1 MKDYKIAWSFLNN
14 KNKRKFYI
22 IILLFIILSLLEI
35 ISIGAVIPFTAA
47 IFSPDTISSI
57 KFLKDFSGYLKEN
70 QDSLILIFC
79 FLFFIIFLLKNI
91 FLLFVQRFINYFISD
106 VKVLVGKKLLTK
118 FLKQEYLFFMSSKQG
133 KLITILNSETQI
145 LGDNYIQSL
154 MVLISEILI
163 LIAILTLI
171 ILTDNAKGLL
181 IVIPIAFLVYLF
193 VKKINKKIKSWSN
206 KRVILAEDLSTL
218 NQRIF
223 LGIRDIYFSAN
234 IVGLIDNY
242 SLLNKGKNDLEV
254 KNNVVQLIPRAILE
268 ITGLSVILGY
278 ILYLTSIDINKDL
291 IISNLTFYFLIAYR
305 SIPSFNKILIQYQR
319 IKYSK
324 NSIKNIDSIL
334 SLKDTRDIELKND
347 IKFTL
352 KDKIVIKNI
361 SFGYNKLNSISNVNF
376 EIKKGE
382 LIGIYGESGSGKSTL
397 LNILT
402 LLIRPDK
409 GNIYV
414 DQKNLEELSEIKNF
428 QTLITFISQ
437 DTFLLEDSIK
447 NNIVF
452 ETTKKI
458 DEVKLEYAIKFSE
471 VDKFLDK
478 LPEGIDTLVGSNSRK
493 ISSGQRQRI
502 ALARAIYNLN
512 EILVL
517 DEATNALDLNTEMN
531 IMRNIKSLKGKKT
544 IIIVSHNKENLKDCD
559 RVYKINKGSV
569 IQDEKK

>member
-163 LIAILTLI
+163 LIGILTLI

>member
-14 KNKRKFYI
+14 RDKRKFYI

-361 SFGYNKLNSISNVNF
+361 SFGYNKLNSISNINF

-402 LLIRPDK
+402 LLIKPDK

-531 IMRNIKSLKGKKT
+531 IMRNIKNLRGKKT

-559 RVYKINKGSV
+559 SIYEMKNGDFKKI
-569 IQDEKK
+569 

>member
-1 MKDYKIAWSFLNN
+1 MKDYKIAWSFLSN

-35 ISIGAVIPFTAA
+35 ISIGVVIPFTAA

-79 FLFFIIFLLKNI
+79 FIFFIIFLLKNI

-242 SLLNKGKNDLEV
+242 SLLNKGKNDLEA
-254 KNNVVQLIPRAILE
+254 KNGVIQLIPRAILE

-278 ILYLTSIDINKDL
+278 ILYLTSIDIDKDL

-305 SIPSFNKILIQYQR
+305 SIPSFNKILIQYQK

-324 NSIKNIDSIL
+324 NSIKNINTIM

-361 SFGYNKLNSISNVNF
+361 SFGYNKQNSISNVNF

-409 GNIYV
+409 GNIYI

-458 DEVKLEYAIKFSE
+458 DEVKLEYAINFSE

-517 DEATNALDLNTEMN
+517 DEATNALDINTEMN
-531 IMRNIKSLKGKKT
+531 IMRNIKNLKGKKT

-559 RVYKINKGSV
+559 SIYEMKNGDFKKI
-569 IQDEKK
+569 

>member
-14 KNKRKFYI
+14 RDKRKFYI

-79 FLFFIIFLLKNI
+79 SLFFIIFLLKNI

-163 LIAILTLI
+163 LIGILTLI
-171 ILTDNAKGLL
+171 ILTDNAKGLF

-409 GNIYV
+409 GNIYI

-517 DEATNALDLNTEMN
+517 DEATNALDVNTEMN
-531 IMRNIKSLKGKKT
+531 IMRNIKNLRGKKT
-544 IIIVSHNKENLKDCD
+544 IIIVSHKKENLKDCD
-559 RVYKINKGSV
+559 TIYEVKNNSIKVVNSR
-569 IQDEKK
+569 

>member
-14 KNKRKFYI
+14 RDKRKFYI

-70 QDSLILIFC
+70 QDSLILIFF

-91 FLLFVQRFINYFISD
+91 FLFFVQRFINYFISD

-254 KNNVVQLIPRAILE
+254 KNNVVH
-268 ITGLSVILGY
+268 Y
-278 ILYLTSIDINKDL
+278 IV
-291 IISNLTFYFLIAYR
+291 FYF
-305 SIPSFNKILIQYQR
+305 
-319 IKYSK
+319 
-324 NSIKNIDSIL
+324 
-334 SLKDTRDIELKND
+334 
-347 IKFTL
+347 
-352 KDKIVIKNI
+352 
-361 SFGYNKLNSISNVNF
+361 
-376 EIKKGE
+376 
-382 LIGIYGESGSGKSTL
+382 
-397 LNILT
+397 
-402 LLIRPDK
+402 
-409 GNIYV
+409 
-414 DQKNLEELSEIKNF
+414 
-428 QTLITFISQ
+428 
-437 DTFLLEDSIK
+437 
-447 NNIVF
+447 
-452 ETTKKI
+452 
-458 DEVKLEYAIKFSE
+458 
-471 VDKFLDK
+471 
-478 LPEGIDTLVGSNSRK
+478 
-493 ISSGQRQRI
+493 
-502 ALARAIYNLN
+502 
-512 EILVL
+512 
-517 DEATNALDLNTEMN
+517 
-531 IMRNIKSLKGKKT
+531 
-544 IIIVSHNKENLKDCD
+544 
-559 RVYKINKGSV
+559 
-569 IQDEKK
+569 

>member
-14 KNKRKFYI
+14 RDKRKFYI

-361 SFGYNKLNSISNVNF
+361 SFGYNKLNSISNINF

-402 LLIRPDK
+402 LLIKPDK

-517 DEATNALDLNTEMN
+517 DEATNALDVNTEMN
-531 IMRNIKSLKGKKT
+531 IMRNIKNLRGKKT

-559 RVYKINKGSV
+559 SIYEMKNGDFKKI
-569 IQDEKK
+569 

>member
-14 KNKRKFYI
+14 RDKRKFYI

-79 FLFFIIFLLKNI
+79 SLFFIIFLLKNI

-163 LIAILTLI
+163 LIGILTLI

-409 GNIYV
+409 GNIYI

-458 DEVKLEYAIKFSE
+458 DGVKLEYAIKFSE

-517 DEATNALDLNTEMN
+517 DEATNALDVNTEMN
-531 IMRNIKSLKGKKT
+531 IMRNIKNLRGKKT

-559 RVYKINKGSV
+559 SIYEMKNGDFKKI
-569 IQDEKK
+569 

>member
-14 KNKRKFYI
+14 RDKRKFYI

-79 FLFFIIFLLKNI
+79 SLFFIIFLLKNI

-163 LIAILTLI
+163 LIGILTLI

-458 DEVKLEYAIKFSE
+458 DGVKLEYAIKFSE

-517 DEATNALDLNTEMN
+517 DEATNALDVNTEMN

-559 RVYKINKGSV
+559 SIYEMKNGDFKKI
-569 IQDEKK
+569 

>member
-14 KNKRKFYI
+14 RDKRKFYI

-458 DEVKLEYAIKFSE
+458 DGVKLEYAIKFSE

-531 IMRNIKSLKGKKT
+531 IMRNIKNLRGKKT

-559 RVYKINKGSV
+559 SIYEMKNGDFKKI
-569 IQDEKK
+569 

>member
-163 LIAILTLI
+163 LLGILTLI

-181 IVIPIAFLVYLF
+181 IVIPIALLVYLI

>member
-163 LIAILTLI
+163 LIGILTLI
-171 ILTDNAKGLL
+171 ILTDNVKGLL

-437 DTFLLEDSIK
+437 DTFLLEYTIK

>member
-14 KNKRKFYI
+14 RDKRKFYI

-79 FLFFIIFLLKNI
+79 SLFFIIFLLKNI

-361 SFGYNKLNSISNVNF
+361 SFGYNKLNSISNINF

-559 RVYKINKGSV
+559 SIYEMKNGDFKKI
-569 IQDEKK
+569 

>member
-409 GNIYV
+409 GNIYI

-458 DEVKLEYAIKFSE
+458 DEVKLEYAINFSE

-517 DEATNALDLNTEMN
+517 DEATNALDINTEMN
-531 IMRNIKSLKGKKT
+531 IMRNIKNLKGKKT

-559 RVYKINKGSV
+559 SIYEMKNGDFKKI
-569 IQDEKK
+569 

>member
-1 MKDYKIAWSFLNN
+1 MKDYKVAWSFLNN
-14 KNKRKFYI
+14 GSKKKFYI

-57 KFLKDFSGYLKEN
+57 NFLKNFSGYLKDN
-70 QDSLILIFC
+70 QDSLIIIFC
-79 FLFFIIFLLKNI
+79 FVFFIIFLLKNI
-91 FLLFVQRFINYFISD
+91 FLLFVQRFISYFISD
-106 VKVLVGKKLLTK
+106 VKVYVGKKLLTK
-118 FLKQEYLFFMSSKQG
+118 FLKQEYLFFMTSKQG
-133 KLITILNSETQI
+133 KLITLLNSETQV
-145 LGDNYIQSL
+145 LGDNYIQPL
-154 MVLISEILI
+154 MVLISEVLI
-163 LIAILTLI
+163 LIGILTLI

-181 IVIPIAFLVYLF
+181 IVIPLAFIVYLF

-206 KRVILAEDLSTL
+206 KRVTLAEDISTL

-223 LGIRDIYFSAN
+223 LGIRDIYFSTN
-234 IVGLIDNY
+234 IAGLIDNY
-242 SLLNKGKNDLEV
+242 FLLNKEKNDLEA
-254 KNNVVQLIPRAILE
+254 KNGVIQLIPRAMLE
-268 ITGLSVILGY
+268 VIGLTIILGY
-278 ILYLTSIDINKDL
+278 ILYLVNIDINKNL
-291 IISNLTFYFLIAYR
+291 IISNLSFYFLIAYR
-305 SIPSFNKILIQYQR
+305 TIPSFNKILIQYQK

-324 NSIKNIDSIL
+324 NSIKNINTIM

-361 SFGYNKLNSISNVNF
+361 SFGYNKQNSISNVNF

-458 DEVKLEYAIKFSE
+458 DEEKLEYAIKFSE

-517 DEATNALDLNTEMN
+517 DEATNALDVNTEMN
-531 IMRNIKSLKGKKT
+531 IMRNIKNLRGKKT
-544 IIIVSHNKENLKDCD
+544 IIIVSHKKENLKDCD
-559 RVYKINKGSV
+559 TIYEVKNNSIKVVNSR
-569 IQDEKK
+569 

>member
-1 MKDYKIAWSFLNN
+1 M
-14 KNKRKFYI
+14 
-22 IILLFIILSLLEI
+22 
-35 ISIGAVIPFTAA
+35 
-47 IFSPDTISSI
+47 
-57 KFLKDFSGYLKEN
+57 
-70 QDSLILIFC
+70 
-79 FLFFIIFLLKNI
+79 
-91 FLLFVQRFINYFISD
+91 
-106 VKVLVGKKLLTK
+106 
-118 FLKQEYLFFMSSKQG
+118 
-133 KLITILNSETQI
+133 
-145 LGDNYIQSL
+145 
-154 MVLISEILI
+154 
-163 LIAILTLI
+163 
-171 ILTDNAKGLL
+171 
-181 IVIPIAFLVYLF
+181 
-193 VKKINKKIKSWSN
+193 
-206 KRVILAEDLSTL
+206 
-218 NQRIF
+218 
-223 LGIRDIYFSAN
+223 
-234 IVGLIDNY
+234 
-242 SLLNKGKNDLEV
+242 
-254 KNNVVQLIPRAILE
+254 
-268 ITGLSVILGY
+268 
-278 ILYLTSIDINKDL
+278 
-291 IISNLTFYFLIAYR
+291 
-305 SIPSFNKILIQYQR
+305 
-319 IKYSK
+319 
-324 NSIKNIDSIL
+324 

-361 SFGYNKLNSISNVNF
+361 SFGYNKQNSISNVNF

-458 DEVKLEYAIKFSE
+458 DEEKLEYAIKFSE

-517 DEATNALDLNTEMN
+517 DEATNALDVNTEMN
-531 IMRNIKSLKGKKT
+531 IMRNIKNLKGKKT

-559 RVYKINKGSV
+559 SIYEMKNGDFKKI
-569 IQDEKK
+569 

>member
-163 LIAILTLI
+163 LLGILTLI

-181 IVIPIAFLVYLF
+181 IVIPIAFLVYLI

-242 SLLNKGKNDLEV
+242 SLLNKGQNDLEV

-361 SFGYNKLNSISNVNF
+361 SFGYNKQNSISNVNF

-402 LLIRPDK
+402 LLIKPDK

-458 DEVKLEYAIKFSE
+458 DEEKLEYAIKFSE

-517 DEATNALDLNTEMN
+517 DEATNALDINTEMN
-531 IMRNIKSLKGKKT
+531 IMRNIKNLKGKKT

-559 RVYKINKGSV
+559 SIYEMKNGDFKKI
-569 IQDEKK
+569 

>member
-163 LIAILTLI
+163 LLGILTLI

-181 IVIPIAFLVYLF
+181 IVIPIAFLVYLI

-242 SLLNKGKNDLEV
+242 SLLNKGQNDLEV

-361 SFGYNKLNSISNVNF
+361 SFGYNKQNSISNVNF

-402 LLIRPDK
+402 LLIKPDK

-458 DEVKLEYAIKFSE
+458 DEVKLEYAINFSE

-517 DEATNALDLNTEMN
+517 DEATNALDINTEMN
-531 IMRNIKSLKGKKT
+531 IMRNIKNLKGKKT

-559 RVYKINKGSV
+559 SIYEMKNGDFKKI
-569 IQDEKK
+569 

>member
-1 MKDYKIAWSFLNN
+1 MKNYKVAWSFLNN
-14 KNKRKFYI
+14 GSKKKFYI

-57 KFLKDFSGYLKEN
+57 NFLKNFSGYLKDN
-70 QDSLILIFC
+70 QDSLIIIFC
-79 FLFFIIFLLKNI
+79 FVFFIIFLLKNI
-91 FLLFVQRFINYFISD
+91 FLLFVQRFISYFISD
-106 VKVLVGKKLLTK
+106 VKVYVGKKLLTK

-163 LIAILTLI
+163 LIGILTLI

-223 LGIRDIYFSAN
+223 LGIRDIYFSTN

-409 GNIYV
+409 GNIYI

-458 DEVKLEYAIKFSE
+458 DEVKLEYAINFSE

-517 DEATNALDLNTEMN
+517 DEATNALDINTEMN
-531 IMRNIKSLKGKKT
+531 IMRNIKNLKGKKT

-559 RVYKINKGSV
+559 SIYEMKNGDFKKI
-569 IQDEKK
+569 

>member
-14 KNKRKFYI
+14 RDKRKFYI

-79 FLFFIIFLLKNI
+79 SLFFIIFLLKNI

-145 LGDNYIQSL
+145 LGDSYIQSL

-163 LIAILTLI
+163 LIGILTLI

-409 GNIYV
+409 GNIYI

-458 DEVKLEYAIKFSE
+458 DEVKLEYAINFSE

-517 DEATNALDLNTEMN
+517 DEATNALDVNTEMN
-531 IMRNIKSLKGKKT
+531 IMRNIKNLRGKKT
-544 IIIVSHNKENLKDCD
+544 IIIVSHKKENLKDCD
-559 RVYKINKGSV
+559 TIYEVKNNSIKVVNSR
-569 IQDEKK
+569 